1 MELCGVVI
9 AFMQSGTERMNVI
22 RHGCRTI
29 IDWHIE
35 TMYEINKLFFSKAFK
50 KSAIRP
56 GNGIPSHM
64 RYFILVPL
72 RNETFHISIKNTQAI
87 HIPLFRVAAHQLHA
101 QANAQYRLA

>member
-1 MELCGVVI
+1 MLRDN
-9 AFMQSGTERMNVI
+9 ERMNVI
-22 RHGCRTI
+22 RHSFRTI

-35 TMYEINKLFFSKAFK
+35 TMYVIEKLFFSKAFK
-50 KSAIRP
+50 KSDIRP

-87 HIPLFRVAAHQLHA
+87 HLPLFRVAAHQLHA